1 MAPAVGGQPPFCAAV
16 DWLVAVVLVT
26 EIAVGVG
33 FRR

>member
-1 MAPAVGGQPPFCAAV
+1 MAPAAPFCAAV